1 MSITD
6 FIASKCTQPIV
17 YWANPVSDG
26 FTGFEYDDPV
36 QLYGRWEELNEV
48 ILGPNGKE
56 MISQAR
62 VFLTQEID
70 EEGRM
75 WLGSLTDLES
85 APDPND
91 SAVSAL
97 YVVAQGRLP
106 KMGSTTMDMF
116 KANLNMTGR
125 TTV

>member
-48 ILGPNGKE
+48 IMGPNGKE
-56 MISQAR
+56 LISQAR
-62 VFLTQEID
+62 VFLTQEVA

-75 WLGSLTDLES
+75 WLGSMDDLDS
-85 APDPND
+85 APDPD
-91 SAVSAL
+91 ASAVNAL
-97 YVVAQGRLP
+97 YIVAQGRLP
-106 KMGSTTMDMF
+106 ELGSATMDMF

>member
-26 FTGFEYDDPV
+26 FTGFEYDDPI

-48 ILGPNGKE
+48 IMGPNGKE
-56 MISQAR
+56 LISQAR
-62 VFLTQEID
+62 VFLTQEVA

-75 WLGSLTDLES
+75 WLGLMTDLES
-85 APDPND
+85 APDPD
-91 SAVSAL
+91 ASAVNAL
-97 YVVAQGRLP
+97 YIVAQGRLP
-106 KMGSTTMDMF
+106 KLGSATMDMF

>member
-1 MSITD
+1 MSID
-6 FIASKCTQPIV
+6 KFIASKCTQPIV

-48 ILGPNGKE
+48 IMGPNGKE
-56 MISQAR
+56 LISQAR
-62 VFLTQEID
+62 VFLTQEVA
-70 EEGRM
+70 EEGLM
-75 WLGSLTDLES
+75 WLGLLTDLES
-85 APDPND
+85 APDPNA
-91 SAVSAL
+91 SAVNAL
-97 YVVAQGRLP
+97 YIVAQGRLP
-106 KMGSTTMDMF
+106 KLGSATMDMF